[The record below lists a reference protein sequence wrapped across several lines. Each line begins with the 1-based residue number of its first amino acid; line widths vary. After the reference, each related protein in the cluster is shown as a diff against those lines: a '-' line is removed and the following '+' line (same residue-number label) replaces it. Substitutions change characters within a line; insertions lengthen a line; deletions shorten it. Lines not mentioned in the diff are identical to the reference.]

1 MSIESLTN
9 QIASI
14 DRDIHSLQQQ
24 LHSIDSR
31 LIAKRKEENG
41 LLDRISK
48 EKDLKRVVNLQ
59 HELARKTQETANI
72 EKEKSNKQKAIH
84 DKERKKYDLLQQRG
98 KEEHREMEKT
108 KEEHLELLKLQQEI
122 SRERNF
128 HESYFQQLV
137 LPNLPLI
144 DRRTYDVFVS
154 HASEDKDFVDPFV
167 NALNEKGLSVWYDS
181 TIMQVGMSLRRAIDK
196 GLVNSRFGIVM
207 LSQHFFKKEW
217 PQKELDALFSKETE
231 GTEVILPLWHNISK
245 DQVQA
250 HSRLLADKIALS
262 TAQYTIAEL
271 ADKIAV
277 VVNE

>member
-1 MSIESLTN
+1 MSIDSLTN
-9 QIASI
+9 QISSM
-14 DRDIHSLQQQ
+14 DREIYSLQQQ
-24 LHSIDSR
+24 LHSIDNR

-48 EKDLKRVVNLQ
+48 EKDLTRVVSLQ
-59 HELARKTQETANI
+59 RDQIRKGQEVTAI
-72 EKEKSNKQKAIH
+72 EKEKSNKEKTIH
-84 DKERKKYDLLQQRG
+84 DKEKKRYDLIQQRS
-98 KEEHREMEKT
+98 KEEQRERDKT
-108 KEEHLELLKLQQEI
+108 KKEHLELLKLQQEI
-122 SRERNF
+122 SRERNYDAI
-128 HESYFQQLV
+128 YFQQLS
-137 LPNLPLI
+137 LPKQPTAVF
-144 DRRTYDVFVS
+144 RTYDVFVS

-167 NALNEKGLSVWYDS
+167 EALEEKGLSVWYDT

-196 GLVNSRFGIVM
+196 GLTNSRFGIVV

-217 PQKELDALFSKETE
+217 PQKELDALFSKEFD

-271 ADKIAV
+271 VDKIAAV
-277 VVNE
+277 VKG